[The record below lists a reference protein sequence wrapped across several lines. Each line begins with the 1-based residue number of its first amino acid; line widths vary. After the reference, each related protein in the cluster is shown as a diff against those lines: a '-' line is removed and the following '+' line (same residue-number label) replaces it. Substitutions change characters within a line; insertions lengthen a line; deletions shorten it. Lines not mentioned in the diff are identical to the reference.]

1 MANSEKPNFFQRIK
15 RWFKET
21 AGELRKVSWPSREEA
36 LSLTRIVLIVTVILA
51 AVLGVF
57 DFIFARLVGL
67 LVNIWFVRK

>member
-21 AGELRKVSWPSREEA
+21 AGELRKVSWPTREEA
-36 LSLTRIVLIVTVILA
+36 LSLTRIVLIVTIIMSA
-51 AVLGVF
+51 ILGVL

-67 LVNIWFVRK
+67 LVNI